1 MWPFKRSPRDTTH
14 QQAGT
19 AEPARPRP
27 RWRLFVLVSLALLV
41 VAFLGVFWAD
51 RAYWAGDDRLT
62 GTIWKHQHDD
72 ATIVVE
78 FGRLGYI
85 VGSPVV
91 RHTTSQGSATGRG
104 SVTYTVLDDNT
115 LSLASAEKLTVD
127 SISSERLV
135 LSGGPWKLDKT
146 EFRKPQ

>member
-1 MWPFKRSPRDTTH
+1 MWPFKRSPRDPTH
-14 QQAGT
+14 QHAGT

-27 RWRLFVLVSLALLV
+27 RWRLAVLVSLALLV
-41 VAFLGVFWAD
+41 VAFLCVFWAD
-51 RAYWAGDDRLT
+51 RAFWAGDDRLT
-62 GTIWKHQHDD
+62 GTVWKHQQDD

-91 RHTTSQGSATGRG
+91 RYTTSQGSATGRG
-104 SVTYTVLDDNT
+104 SVTYTVLDDKT
-115 LSLASAEKLTVD
+115 LSLASGEKLRID

-135 LSGGPWKLDKT
+135 LSGGPWKLDKA
-146 EFRKPQ
+146 ELRKPR